1 MSQVQPTDTNLKF
14 DVVIAGGG
22 FAGVYCAQELGRRL
36 GDEGRNRVAI
46 IAEENFMVFQP
57 MLAEIAGSSLNPR
70 HVVNPIR
77 RLCKDVSVLK
87 GKITGIDYSNRCLQ
101 VNAGDF
107 TQHTSV
113 KFDHLVL
120 ALGGVV
126 DLSRV
131 PGMSEHAYLMKNV
144 GDALTLR
151 SAVIDRFEEANLE
164 TDPAELKR
172 LLTIV
177 IVGGGYS
184 GVETA
189 GQILDFAEQ
198 MLKSYP
204 RLDPENLRV
213 VLIHSG
219 PYLLP
224 EIGES
229 LGRYAAK
236 NLSDR
241 GVHVVLNARV
251 TAMTA
256 SRLKMDDGREIES
269 HTVVS
274 TVGNAPHPILLQL
287 EKDGAIKSEKGRVIT
302 DSSMRVVGQPHLWAA
317 GDCAAVPMYQ
327 KSGNYSPPPSGGPA
341 PKMGT
346 SPFTPRPYCPP
357 TAQFAVRQGAVLG
370 RNIALTLE
378 GDSDLAEFKFTGLGE
393 LAAIGHHAA
402 VAEIFGFQ
410 FHGFIA
416 WWMWRTIYLS
426 KLPGLE
432 RKVRVMIDW
441 TLDLFFPRDISLFQ
455 VRTTKVVKELH
466 LEPGDC
472 IFEIGDPALS
482 LYVVQLG
489 KLELHDHAG
498 SLLRTAGP
506 GDQIGRRTLLGDRVW
521 SFKAV
526 ACEPCKLAVVDG
538 EVFKTVMKAGG
549 SVDEFLV
556 PAPKSET
563 PKPA

>member
-1 MSQVQPTDTNLKF
+1 MSQVHVPDTSLKF

-22 FAGVYCAQELGRRL
+22 FAGVYCAQALGRTM
-36 GDEGRNRVAI
+36 GDEAQKRVAL

-77 RLCKDVSVLK
+77 RLCKDVSVLR
-87 GKITGIDYSNRCLQ
+87 GKIKSIDYASRCLR
-101 VNAGDF
+101 VNAGDY
-107 TQHTSV
+107 TQDTQV
-113 KFDHLVL
+113 EFDHLVL

-131 PGMSEHAYLMKNV
+131 PGMAEHAYLMKNV

-151 SAVIDRFEEANLE
+151 AAVIDRFEEANLE
-164 TDPAELKR
+164 DDPAELKR

-189 GQILDFAEQ
+189 GQILDLCLQ

-204 RLDPENLRV
+204 RLDPEALRI

-251 TAMTA
+251 QAMTA
-256 SRLKMDDGREIES
+256 SRVKMDDGREIES

-274 TVGNAPHPILLQL
+274 TVGNAPHPLVLDLAKQGVF
-287 EKDGAIKSEKGRVIT
+287 KAEKGKVVT
-302 DSSMRVVGQPHLWAA
+302 DAAMRVEGQPKLWAA
-317 GDCAAVPMYQ
+317 GDCAAVPMHQ
-327 KSGNYSPPPSGGPA
+327 KSNGHSAPAPGAA
-341 PKMGT
+341 PKMGA
-346 SPFTPRPYCPP
+346 SPFTPRQYCPP
-357 TAQFAVRQGAVLG
+357 TAQFAVRQGALLG
-370 RNIALTLE
+370 RNIARALE
-378 GDSDLAEFKFTGLGE
+378 GETELSEFKFTGLGE
-393 LAAIGHHAA
+393 LAAIGHNAA
-402 VAEIFGFQ
+402 VAEIFGIQ

-432 RKVRVMIDW
+432 RKLRVMIDW
-441 TLDLFFPRDISLFQ
+441 TLDLFFPRDITLFQ
-455 VRTTKVVKELH
+455 VRPTNVVKQMH
-466 LEPGDC
+466 LEPGDAV
-472 IFEIGDPALS
+472 FHAGDPALS
-482 LYVVQLG
+482 LYVVQSG
-489 KLELHDHAG
+489 RLEVRDRQGAV
-498 SLLRTAGP
+498 LRSACA
-506 GDQIGRRTLLGDRVW
+506 GDQLGRKTLLGDRVW
-521 SFKAV
+521 PFSAV
-526 ACEPCKLAVVDG
+526 AVESSTLAVVNGD
-538 EVFKTVMKAGG
+538 VFQTVMKAGV
-549 SVDEFLV
+549 SVDDFLV
-556 PAPKSET
+556 PPPKKEDAPAAK
-563 PKPA
+563 